1 MRTTLLAVA
10 LGVALPVL
18 VVPAS
23 ADPVLCQKTILK
35 QYTVLKKK
43 TLKGVAKCL
52 DKQNKGDLPGPCP
65 DALTAGKLDLAQ
77 QKVEAKVAATCSL
90 ADATS
95 LGFVGCAYGDQ
106 TEDGAAEAACR
117 VLPVTSTAEL
127 AACISCWKKADFYEF
142 LSVLYASHAVE
153 LCGGAVGQ
161 SSTVC
166 SEGGCAGLYGTTPDQ
181 RDLGGGGEYD
191 CQRAIGKAGI
201 KYLLAREKLLE
212 KCALAG
218 GTQPTCLGDAE
229 LQLKLAKAVTK
240 RDTVIQDKCGNRD
253 PIPSPPFCCRT
264 GMGNSCMAAADRD
277 SCELGG
283 GQVQEGKTCGV
294 GNTCDPVPGGVIT
307 WWDSC
312 PTKYCGGGF
321 VTTLDDLKN
330 CVGARADEIVDSL
343 LCYQV
348 PSNGHTDWLCP
359 SSPSAAFLD

>member
-1 MRTTLLAVA
+1 MRTLLLAVGLGCSMLA
-10 LGVALPVL
+10 LAGT
-18 VVPAS
+18 AS

-43 TLKGVAKCL
+43 TLKGVAKCV

-65 DALTAGKLDLAQ
+65 DSITLAKLDLTQ
-77 QKVEAKVAATCSL
+77 QKVEAKVAAMCSL
-90 ADATS
+90 TDATA
-95 LGFVGCAYGDQ
+95 LGFVGCGYGLPD
-106 TEDGAAEAACR
+106 EDGAAEAACR
-117 VLPVTSTAEL
+117 ALPVTSTAEL
-127 AACISCWKKADFYEF
+127 AACVSCWKKADFYEF

-153 LCGGAVGQ
+153 LCGGAIGQ

-166 SEGGCAGLYGTTPDQ
+166 SEGGCAGSYGTTPDQ
-181 RDLGGGGEYD
+181 RDLGDGGEYD
-191 CQRAIGKAGI
+191 CQKGIGKAGI

-212 KCALAG
+212 KCALEG
-218 GTQPTCLGDAE
+218 GTQTTCLGDTE

-253 PIPSPPFCCRT
+253 PIPSPPFCCKTT
-264 GMGNSCMAAADRD
+264 GNNCVAAADRD

-312 PTKYCGGGF
+312 PTKYCGGTS

-343 LCYQV
+343 LCYQI
-348 PSNGHTDWLCP
+348 PANGQSDWICP